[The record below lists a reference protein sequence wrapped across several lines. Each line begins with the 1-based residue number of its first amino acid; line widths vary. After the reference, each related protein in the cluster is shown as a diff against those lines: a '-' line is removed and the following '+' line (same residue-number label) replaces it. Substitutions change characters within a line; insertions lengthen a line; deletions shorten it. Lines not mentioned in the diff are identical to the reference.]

1 MAWTPLGAKPEE
13 YPALVPGIPVWMRS
27 SLRDWFFREFS
38 RYNGYG
44 GHVGWNVARMRRHDL
59 AARST
64 PLADLLSSVGAAN
77 LFDRLD
83 DDRILQIVDWL
94 IMDQGRYDAD
104 GRVAALEKILSDGGS
119 SWKVGVRNGQRGL
132 EERVPLGVQDAADAT
147 IASAGDAG
155 QLLSEAW
162 HAAFGRNPD
171 PEEAY
176 EKAIKAVEE
185 AGWDSVS
192 PGNKRASLGTMV
204 RDMKAQKDWKLDLPT
219 PDADVPVK
227 MAEALWVG
235 QESRHGGNGYRKP
248 TPSEA
253 EAAVLLAVPLVQWF
267 ASGAL
272 ARRAG

>member
-1 MAWTPLGAKPEE
+1 M
-13 YPALVPGIPVWMRS
+13 
-27 SLRDWFFREFS
+27 RDWFFKEFS
-38 RYNGYG
+38 RFGSYG
-44 GHVGWNVARMRRHDL
+44 DHLGWNVARMRRHDL

-64 PLADLLSSVGAAN
+64 PLADLLSSIGAGN

-83 DDRILQIVDWL
+83 DDRILQIVDWV
-94 IMDQGRYDAD
+94 IMDQGRHDGN

-119 SWKVGVRNGQRGL
+119 SWKVGIRNGQRGL

-147 IASAGDAG
+147 IASTGDAG

-204 RDMKAQKDWKLDLPT
+204 RDMKAQGDWKLDLPT

-227 MAEALWVG
+227 MAEALWVA

-248 TPSEA
+248 TPAEA

-267 ASGAL
+267 ASKAL
-272 ARRAG
+272 SRRK